1 MKKHPKKASIL
12 LVLVL
17 LFIIG
22 CFLGC
27 TKEDVKGQFQKV
39 VGDVGSG
46 GDGFQ
51 SGGVV
56 TDTPPNEQNRHIFG
70 ETVLVENEATGIT
83 NYTVTSMQSYDTTDS
98 FSKNDFSKRAYEN
111 GWLSENGA
119 LNPDYTFV
127 VVEFTL
133 KKEKNGVVLGEAE
146 LVNTL
151 RLVYTDAGG
160 QILPAGDMEYF
171 SFPENDKA
179 KRSENPNEFLGVY
192 LEEGA
197 SVTCQVG
204 YFVSKKTVN
213 NTADLFF
220 ALGLNPEKT
229 QYIYPR

>member
-1 MKKHPKKASIL
+1 MKKYPKKKSISI
-12 LVLVL
+12 VLVL

-39 VGDVGSG
+39 VGDVGG

-51 SGGVV
+51 NGGIV

-70 ETVLVENEATGIT
+70 ETVFVESEATGVT
-83 NYTVTSMQSYDTTDS
+83 SYTVTSMQSYDTTAP

-111 GWLSENGA
+111 GWLSKNGV
-119 LNPDYTFV
+119 LNPDCTFV

-151 RLVYTDAGG
+151 RLVYTTADG

-171 SFPENDKA
+171 SFSENDKA

-192 LEEGA
+192 LDESA

-204 YFVSKKTVN
+204 YFVPKNIVN
-213 NTADLFF
+213 DTADLFF

-229 QYIYPR
+229 QYIYSE

>member
-1 MKKHPKKASIL
+1 MKRCPKKRAVSI
-12 LVLVL
+12 VLGL

-27 TKEDVKGQFQKV
+27 TKEEVNGQFQKV

-46 GDGFQ
+46 SDGFQ
-51 SGGVV
+51 FGGIV
-56 TDTPPNEQNRHIFG
+56 TVF
-70 ETVLVENEATGIT
+70 VESEATGVT
-83 NYTVTSMQSYDTTDS
+83 SYTVTSMQSYDTTAP
-98 FSKNDFSKRAYEN
+98 FSKTDFSKRAYEN
-111 GWLSENGA
+111 GWLSENGV

-151 RLVYTDAGG
+151 RLVYVGADG

-171 SFPENDKA
+171 SFSENDKA

-192 LEEGA
+192 LDESA

-204 YFVSKKTVN
+204 YFVPKNTVN
-213 NTADLFF
+213 DTADLFF

-229 QYIYPR
+229 QYIYSE

>member
-1 MKKHPKKASIL
+1 MNEYAKKTSVSIVLAL
-12 LVLVL
+12 L
-17 LFIIG
+17 IIG
-22 CFLGC
+22 CFFGC
-27 TKEDVKGQFQKV
+27 TKADVKGQFQKV

-151 RLVYTDAGG
+151 RLVYTDADR

-171 SFPENDKA
+171 TFSENDKA

-204 YFVSKKTVN
+204 YFVPKNTVN
-213 NTADLFF
+213 DTADLFF

-229 QYIYPR
+229 QYIYSE

>member
-1 MKKHPKKASIL
+1 MRKYPKKKSISI
-12 LVLVL
+12 VLVL

-27 TKEDVKGQFQKV
+27 TKEEVKGQFQKV

-46 GDGFQ
+46 SDGFQ
-51 SGGVV
+51 FGGIV

-70 ETVLVENEATGIT
+70 ETVFVESEATGVT
-83 NYTVTSMQSYDTTDS
+83 SYTVTNMQSYDTTAS

-111 GWLSENGA
+111 GWLSENGV

-151 RLVYTDAGG
+151 RLVYAGADG
-160 QILPAGDMEYF
+160 QILPAGDMEYLSF
-171 SFPENDKA
+171 SENDKA

-192 LEEGA
+192 LDESA

-204 YFVSKKTVN
+204 YFVPKNTVN
-213 NTADLFF
+213 DTADLFF

-229 QYIYPR
+229 QYIYSE

>member
-1 MKKHPKKASIL
+1 MKKYPKKVSISI
-12 LVLVL
+12 VLVL

-27 TKEDVKGQFQKV
+27 TKEEVKGQFQKV

-51 SGGVV
+51 SGGIV
-56 TDTPPNEQNRHIFG
+56 TDTPPNAQNRHIFG
-70 ETVLVENEATGIT
+70 ETVLVENEATGVT
-83 NYTVTSMQSYDTTDS
+83 SYTVTNMQSYDTTAP
-98 FSKNDFSKRAYEN
+98 FSKNDFSERAYEN

-146 LVNTL
+146 LVNML
-151 RLVYTDAGG
+151 RLVYMDAGG
-160 QILPAGDMEYF
+160 QILPAGDMEYLVF
-171 SFPENDKA
+171 LESDVA

-192 LEEGA
+192 LDEGA

-204 YFVSKKTVN
+204 YFVPKKTVN
-213 NTADLFF
+213 NTANLFF

-229 QYIYPR
+229 QYIYSE